1 MFYLPSFPESFY
13 TSSCFNF
20 CIMFISIRKVSSLPP
35 FLPSLLLPSCS
46 PFLLSLSSL
55 LYLFIVS
62 YPTGCRFHQRTD
74 FILFVNF
81 LCPQCVELPYN
92 PGISHKYSVNM
103 NIPQIYLNYVFIYI
117 SVKITLNEMIRLL
130 FIIKQSSNTMLKVL
144 KYRIFKKKQDLFP
157 QRMGK

>member
-1 MFYLPSFPESFY
+1 
-13 TSSCFNF
+13 
-20 CIMFISIRKVSSLPP
+20 
-35 FLPSLLLPSCS
+35 
-46 PFLLSLSSL
+46 
-55 LYLFIVS
+55 
-62 YPTGCRFHQRTD
+62 
-74 FILFVNF
+74 
-81 LCPQCVELPYN
+81 
-92 PGISHKYSVNM
+92 M